1 MDPATASLIV
11 GGVGAIG
18 DLAGGIFGN
27 SAQSA
32 ANAANV
38 RMQSMANAQNL
49 AHAQWVQSQNN
60 DAFWANFHNQNEWA
74 EKNMNFARENR
85 ERGYQFQELMSNTAY
100 QRAMADMRAAGLNPI
115 LAYKQGGAGMGSPV
129 GGGGSMPSS
138 GGSVGSTSAG
148 QSGARVVAPTE
159 LSRALGSATQSALQ
173 AAQMKTSVDQ
183 AEEQIKNISSSTDK
197 NRSEVSLNKAVE
209 DRAKE
214 ETATNAK
221 LRAQYEANEKLIQAQ
236 TGNEGIRSGI
246 LLQDQITA
254 AAEARKRTAEAEAA
268 TKWGPGVGG
277 ALGNTLER
285 MWQRI
290 RDGRRSEVPG
300 GASVT
305 SNPRV
310 SGSSNPLD
318 YVVSPVELLLRQF
331 R

>member
-1 MDPATASLIV
+1 MDPGIIAA
-11 GGVGAIG
+11 GVSALGS
-18 DLAGGIFGN
+18 LAGGFLGN
-27 SAQSA
+27 SAQTA
-32 ANAANV
+32 ANAQNIQMQRIANE
-38 RMQSMANAQNL
+38 QNL
-49 AHAQWVQSQNN
+49 AHAQWVQSQSN
-60 DAFWANFHNQNEWA
+60 DAFWANFHNQNEQ
-74 EKNMNFARENR
+74 ARINR
-85 ERGYQFQELMSNTAY
+85 EFQSGSISGQQQFQERMANTAY

-115 LAYKQGGAGMGSPV
+115 LAYKQGGAGSPIGSAASGSMP
-129 GGGGSMPSS
+129 GGGG
-138 GGSVGSTSAG
+138 GVASTSGAQSAG
-148 QSGARVVAPTE
+148 HVVPPTE
-159 LSRALGSATQSALQ
+159 LARAVGSASATALQ
-173 AAQMKTSVDQ
+173 AAQMKTAIDQ
-183 AEEQIKNISSSTDK
+183 AEEQIKNIGSSTEK
-197 NRSEVSLNKAVE
+197 NKSEVELNKAVE
-209 DRAKE
+209 QRAKE

-305 SNPRV
+305 ANPRAP
-310 SGSSNPLD
+310 GSSNPLD